1 MEQSLPSVVGVTVGV
16 SVGVLVGVFVGP
28 LDLGAANV
36 KPPIIRASNI
46 KPVAAPMA
54 ICLG

>member
-16 SVGVLVGVFVGP
+16 SVGVEVGVLVGVVA
-28 LDLGAANV
+28 LGAANV
-36 KPPIIRASNI
+36 KPPIIRANRI
-46 KPVAAPMA
+46 KPIADPMA